1 MTDLESRQSTT
12 NSRRKHRNNNNATPN
27 NPYSDL
33 PPLPPPRPRWHPLN
47 ILSKGAWMGGSLYVL
62 HILEAYHT
70 ILKDP
75 DISHTWFKIGLA
87 ASIALLMV
95 KAYVELYTGK
105 LQQQQVSY
113 QTMPQSTHAAIAL
126 ILISGLAFHVALW
139 PVYGIRSMLVM
150 LAISS
155 FLLNFCLLFPTMV
168 QNIAAFAVLTFFL
181 QEYQ

>member
-1 MTDLESRQSTT
+1 MTDVESRQS
-12 NSRRKHRNNNNATPN
+12 NNNNNSKRKNRNN

-47 ILSKGAWMGGSLYVL
+47 ILSKSAWMGGSLYLL
-62 HILEAYHT
+62 HKFEAYST
-70 ILKDP
+70 IMKDP

-105 LQQQQVSY
+105 LQRKQVNY
-113 QTMPQSTHAAIAL
+113 QTMPQSTHTAIAL
-126 ILISGLAFHVALW
+126 IVLSGMAFHVALW
-139 PVYGIRSMLVM
+139 PVYGIRSMLIM
-150 LAISS
+150 LAVSI
-155 FLLNFCLLFPTMV
+155 FLLNFCLLFPTSV

-181 QEYQ
+181 QQYK